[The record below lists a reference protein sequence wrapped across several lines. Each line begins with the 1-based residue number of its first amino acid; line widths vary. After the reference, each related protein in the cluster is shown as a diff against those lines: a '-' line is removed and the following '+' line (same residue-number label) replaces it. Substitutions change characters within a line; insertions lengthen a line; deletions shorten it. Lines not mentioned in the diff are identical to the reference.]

1 MISLVPL
8 CRRYASCALAHAVF
22 RGRFIF
28 LACILQGGRFK
39 VSRNWIQYQ
48 FALELGEGG
57 GEGGGIEESVRTT
70 KQPFHLAD
78 LVEGASAKLKFEA
91 AEGIKPR
98 VYENKRGNYVAS
110 MPRRSVRSAQSRFAN
125 LYTVN
130 NNNMRINEND
140 HDRLSK

>member
-1 MISLVPL
+1 MPSFEVDSFS
-8 CRRYASCALAHAVF
+8 SCVYY
-22 RGRFIF
+22 
-28 LACILQGGRFK
+28 RFK

-57 GEGGGIEESVRTT
+57 GIEESVRIT

-110 MPRRSVRSAQSRFAN
+110 MQRSWRAEPFREFIHGQ
-125 LYTVN
+125 
-130 NNNMRINEND
+130 
-140 HDRLSK
+140 